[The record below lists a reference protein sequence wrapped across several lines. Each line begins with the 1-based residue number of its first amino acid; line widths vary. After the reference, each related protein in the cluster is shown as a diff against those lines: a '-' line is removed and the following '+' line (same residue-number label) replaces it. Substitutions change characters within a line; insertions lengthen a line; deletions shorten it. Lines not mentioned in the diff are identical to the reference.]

1 MKSKVSIAIY
11 ISYLKGNL
19 ILKYLVPF
27 PSDVQF
33 FFPVVDSFQWKFE
46 VKSVEKGKSK
56 TASVPKKSHNQRQI
70 PYMPYISLPLYRE
83 LPALTGAPV

>member
-33 FFPVVDSFQWKFE
+33 FFSVVDSFQ
-46 VKSVEKGKSK
+46 
-56 TASVPKKSHNQRQI
+56 
-70 PYMPYISLPLYRE
+70 
-83 LPALTGAPV
+83 